1 MNKSLP
7 CPETKRLFN
16 LQNIK
21 KFNQSLNKIDIT
33 SMLNEYNL
41 DYAFELLMDTYSK
54 AFNVNF
60 PLVSSTKNKTNHQPW
75 FDTDLY
81 ELFKEKNK
89 ALKKYLKKK
98 TFYYKIKFNK
108 I

>member
-60 PLVSSTKNKTNHQPW
+60 PLVSSTKIKLTISHGLIQ
-75 FDTDLY
+75 TY
-81 ELFKEKNK
+81 MS
-89 ALKKYLKKK
+89 YLKKK
-98 TFYYKIKFNK
+98 IKP
-108 I
+108 

>member
-7 CPETKRLFN
+7 SPETKRLFT

-21 KFNQSLNKIDIT
+21 KFNQSLNKINIT
-33 SMLNEYNL
+33 PILNEHNL

-60 PLVSSTKNKTNHQPW
+60 PLVSCTKNKTNHQPW

-81 ELFKEKNK
+81 EL
-89 ALKKYLKKK
+89 LKKK
-98 TFYYKIKFNK
+98 
-108 I
+108 

>member
-1 MNKSLP
+1 MNKLLP
-7 CPETKRLFN
+7 FPETKRLFT

-33 SMLNEYNL
+33 PILNDYNL

-54 AFNVNF
+54 AFDANF
-60 PLVSSTKNKTNHQPW
+60 PLVSCTINKTNHQPW

-81 ELFKEKNK
+81 ELFK
-89 ALKKYLKKK
+89 
-98 TFYYKIKFNK
+98 KIK
-108 I
+108 